1 MVKTNF
7 IKRDES
13 LINRYIYI
21 YIWTYNFL
29 EERFMKLRAI
39 IFSLQTVFNTDDL
52 FRFMQL
58 VYRLHPNER
67 YQCYRIDNQFSSIEF
82 TL

>member
-1 MVKTNF
+1 
-7 IKRDES
+7 
-13 LINRYIYI
+13 
-21 YIWTYNFL
+21 
-29 EERFMKLRAI
+29 MKLRAI

-67 YQCYRIDNQFSSIEF
+67 YQRYRIDNQFSSIEF

>member
-13 LINRYIYI
+13 LKPLYI

-39 IFSLQTVFNTDDL
+39 IFSLQTVFNTGDL

-58 VYRLHPNER
+58 IYRLHPNER
-67 YQCYRIDNQFSSIEF
+67 YQRYRIDNQFSSIEF